1 MRFEKVTPSILL
13 RLKAQGYDLLTAL
26 SSPFG
31 ERAAFRPI
39 RVNDTWGS
47 AGQCTAD
54 TMQQHPTVLVIQD
67 MLDNLTGQDTNR
79 VVLID

>member
-1 MRFEKVTPSILL
+1 ML

-39 RVNDTWGS
+39 RVNDAWGY
-47 AGQCTAD
+47 ACQYAAD
-54 TMQQHPTVLVIQD
+54 TLQQHPTVLVIQD
-67 MLDNLTGQDTNR
+67 LLDNLTGQDDNQ